1 MNIYL
6 YNYIL
11 HLFISFIIIIII
23 IYFWALFIHN
33 VAIIVID

>member
-11 HLFISFIIIIII
+11 HLFISFIIIII
-23 IYFWALFIHN
+23 YFWALFIHN